1 MNAQKVIKLIKA
13 VNPYG
18 MKLKLGMREE
28 NKPLLDK
35 IYSIAN
41 QIEPC
46 DKQRNGKDR
55 MLWLWIDKGSYKEY
69 VENFEDSFTYKPLSK
84 IFTVEKGR
92 VDYVKMKKQWHIDFP
107 SDTMWFKLYLA
118 EHEGNRG
125 VYINKNIVIDTKCN
139 FDETQ
144 TIDMEPFLQWIIEC
158 ERQCVDMI
166 KDGTYTQYVEKSLP
180 YINKSGVVK
189 MSTYWKYVPDDKQ
202 RIFGGINQKELEEFK
217 VWDVAEVE
225 GWKKMSKSD
234 YYNICDSLY
243 DIIGLKEE
251 YPVKKPDIGGA
262 DIETEDIKNA
272 DIKSEDIKRVNIK
285 NADIKNEDIKSE
297 DIKKA
302 DIKGSNITD
311 YNMTAKNY
319 YRAYAANYGT
329 VTAFW
334 KLPENSAEAFE
345 EFVEHGFT
353 EHHTW
358 EVCLTP
364 NIHLYPEKIDGKMY
378 INVSLDSKID
388 YYETLL
394 HICLELKKLGY
405 PIVKPVEVEKKMSGE
420 QLVAITPYNNNF
432 DWNYSKKSGIYN
444 LIDEQRKL
452 PKAVVS
458 ELIEKIQWF
467 PVGDWKY
474 IGNRMLIDKVKKE
487 NLKSV
492 KV

>member
-69 VENFEDSFTYKPLSK
+69 VENFEDTFTYKPLSK

-92 VDYVKMKKQWHIDFP
+92 VDYVKMKKQWHI
-107 SDTMWFKLYLA
+107 
-118 EHEGNRG
+118 E
-125 VYINKNIVIDTKCN
+125 
-139 FDETQ
+139 
-144 TIDMEPFLQWIIEC
+144 
-158 ERQCVDMI
+158 
-166 KDGTYTQYVEKSLP
+166 
-180 YINKSGVVK
+180 
-189 MSTYWKYVPDDKQ
+189 
-202 RIFGGINQKELEEFK
+202 
-217 VWDVAEVE
+217 
-225 GWKKMSKSD
+225 
-234 YYNICDSLY
+234 
-243 DIIGLKEE
+243 
-251 YPVKKPDIGGA
+251 
-262 DIETEDIKNA
+262 
-272 DIKSEDIKRVNIK
+272 
-285 NADIKNEDIKSE
+285 
-297 DIKKA
+297 
-302 DIKGSNITD
+302 
-311 YNMTAKNY
+311 
-319 YRAYAANYGT
+319 
-329 VTAFW
+329 
-334 KLPENSAEAFE
+334 
-345 EFVEHGFT
+345 
-353 EHHTW
+353 
-358 EVCLTP
+358 
-364 NIHLYPEKIDGKMY
+364 
-378 INVSLDSKID
+378 NVSLDSKID